1 MEKIEM
7 IKEVRSQT
15 GCSLLDAKKAV
26 EQANG
31 NKDEAVELVRQK
43 QAHQGGNAVTGRAG
57 LRFAVQ
63 MAIQGL
69 PVIARKILIT
79 GEMNSTCCIS
89 KVDGPCAIVTILT
102 EDGDIMGAPVA
113 WNCLRQLYERLDMV
127 LFFAMTKGEI
137 ARA

>member
-1 MEKIEM
+1 MDKIEM
-7 IKEVRSQT
+7 IKEVRNQT

-31 NKDEAVELVRQK
+31 NKDEAMKLIREK
-43 QAHQGGNAVTGRAG
+43 KMEGDGGAPKSRTG

-69 PVIARKILIT
+69 PVIARRILIT
-79 GEMNSTCCIS
+79 GEMNSVCCIS
-89 KVDGPCAIVTILT
+89 KVAGPCAVVTILT

-113 WNCLRQLYERLDMV
+113 WNCLRKLYEHLDMV
-127 LFFAMTKGEI
+127 LFFAMTKGELGT
-137 ARA
+137 A